1 MVRRRFPRRKL
12 SPTIALMGSG
22 AIQGIAGVLIWTEA
36 ERFEAM
42 ARFYRD
48 RLGLAPRT
56 SKPDFINFDWGGV
69 RLTVSVHDQ
78 VRGASADPFRIMVNL
93 AVDDIAAVHARLE
106 RAGVA
111 FTRLPET
118 EEWGGRVASFLDPD
132 GNVIQLMQL
141 PG

>member
-12 SPTIALMGSG
+12 SPTIDSMSGG
-22 AIQGIAGVLIWTEA
+22 AIRGIAGVLIWTEA
-36 ERFEAM
+36 ARFEAM

-48 RLGLAPRT
+48 RLGLVPRT

-93 AVDDIAAVHARLE
+93 AVDDIAAVHARLQ

-118 EEWGGRVASFLDPD
+118 EDWGGRVASFLDPD

>member
-1 MVRRRFPRRKL
+1 MD
-12 SPTIALMGSG
+12 AG

-48 RLGLAPRT
+48 RLGLTPRT

-69 RLTVSVHDQ
+69 RLSVSVHDRVTGGSQ
-78 VRGASADPFRIMVNL
+78 DPFRIMVNL
-93 AVDDIAAVHARLE
+93 AVDDIRAVHARLAG
-106 RAGVA
+106 AGVV
-111 FTRLPET
+111 FTRPPET
-118 EEWGGRVASFLDPD
+118 EDWGGQVASFLDPD
-132 GNVIQLMQL
+132 GNLIQLMQL

>member
-1 MVRRRFPRRKL
+1 MVKRRFPPGNL
-12 SPTIALMGSG
+12 SPTIAMMTKG
-22 AIQGIAGVLIWTEA
+22 AIRGIAGVLIWTEA

-48 RLGLAPRT
+48 SLGLTPRT
-56 SKPDFINFDWGGV
+56 SKADFINFDWGGV
-69 RLTVSVHDQ
+69 RLSVSVHDR

-93 AVDDIAAVHARLE
+93 AVDDIVAVHARLE
-106 RAGVA
+106 RAGVV

-118 EEWGGRVASFLDPD
+118 EAWGGRVASFLDPD
-132 GNVIQLMQL
+132 GNLIQLMQL